1 MTKTGKKYLV
11 VKHKQK
17 YTHIIVYFT
26 QKFKKISQMG
36 GKKKGKT
43 WTKITENDVKT
54 AVKDVTQGVS
64 G

>member
-26 QKFKKISQMG
+26 RKFKNISQMG
-36 GKKKGKT
+36 KKRKT
-43 WTKITENDVKT
+43 WTKITEKDVKGDT
-54 AVKDVTQGVS
+54 KR
-64 G
+64 